1 MRAIIDGDIFRYQIG
16 SIELEN
22 EFATPFLKEPRKAR
36 MPAPVDEIQRIVDE
50 TIEHIVKATGADKYI
65 VCLSGKGNF
74 RLDVAKQQPYK
85 GNRDPNLARP
95 YHYNT
100 VGDHIIAAHPHVVVD
115 GIEADD
121 WMAIQQRK
129 EPKGNII
136 CSRDKDLMTCFGWHY
151 RWACGEKQPE
161 RLNHWISEFDSKK
174 FFFHQMLIGD
184 NTDNIPGCGKRIEMM
199 WGGKLT
205 LRRKGI
211 GEKAAQNLLVDCSTV
226 EELYNVVSEC
236 YQNEFGDE
244 WEEVMLENARLLYIG
259 QTEDKL
265 FEWSWLDLKL
275 NKDTDETLHS
285 PVPDHE
291 PQDCDQPGS
300 DQHDCSSGRERELV
314 SSVCGESDGDSERS
328 DSPINPSI

>member
-36 MPAPVDEIQRIVDE
+36 MPAPVDEIKRIVDE
-50 TIEHIVKATGADKYI
+50 TIEHIVKATGSDKYI

-85 GNRDPNLARP
+85 GNRDPNTARP
-95 YHYNT
+95 YHYDT

-161 RLNHWISEFDSKK
+161 KLNHWISEFDSKK

-184 NTDNIPGCGKRIEMM
+184 NTDNICGCGERIEMM

-211 GEKAAQNLLVDCSTV
+211 GEKAAQQLLADCSTV
-226 EELYNVVSEC
+226 EELYNTVSEC
-236 YQNEFGDE
+236 YQNQFGDR

-259 QTEDKL
+259 QTAEKL

-275 NKDTDETLHS
+275 ERNSDETLCS
-285 PVPDHE
+285 PVSSDE
-291 PQDCDQPGS
+291 PQNPDQSISYHIDCAGGRGS
-300 DQHDCSSGRERELV
+300 DGLTSIPKYSN
-314 SSVCGESDGDSERS
+314 GDSEYGD
-328 DSPINPSI
+328 DSVDFG